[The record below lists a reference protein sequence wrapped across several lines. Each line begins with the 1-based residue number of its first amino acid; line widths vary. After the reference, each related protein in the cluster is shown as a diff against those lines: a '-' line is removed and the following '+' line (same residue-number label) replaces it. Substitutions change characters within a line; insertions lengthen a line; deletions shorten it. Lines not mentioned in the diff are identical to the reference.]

1 MEISSNFKIIEVA
14 LNRPLFQNFDYV
26 LEHESISDEL
36 IGARVKVSFGHV
48 KEIGII
54 VKIKIDSQFD
64 IAKLKKAELL
74 DTKALIAKDIMHTIN
89 FGCAYYHYPLG
100 QCLQVCLPKLLRDG
114 KEAKISQIMALKLV
128 DPNFDISTIKNSN
141 QRALLEALKQGA
153 VKVNELNDRGFSS
166 YSKTALIKKGIVC
179 LFDIKDT
186 LSYDFEPDN
195 IIKKA
200 GPILNIEQ
208 QTAVNTINAHQGFHV
223 FVLNGVTGSGKT
235 EVYLNII
242 AHTLAAKKR
251 VLVLVPE
258 IALAPQTFNRF
269 YQRFKVPIVSIHSAL
284 TDRERCDAFLEMYY
298 EKACILLGTR
308 SALFTPIKD
317 LGLIVIDE
325 EHDGSF
331 KQNDG
336 FRYHARNLAIIR
348 AQFNNAKVV
357 LGSATPS
364 LETLNNYLTHKYS
377 VLYLKNRAANANLP
391 SIELI
396 DLKEQSLTDGLKTG
410 IGNELEDLIGQ
421 VTAKGDQV
429 VLFLN
434 RRGYSK
440 NIVCHNCGY
449 IFTCKH
455 CDSPLTVHKAQKKL
469 ICHICDYQQ
478 YLPKI
483 CPRCG
488 NSDLL
493 ENGFGTEQIEEFLK
507 LRYPDLGIV
516 RIDKDNIHTKQ
527 DLEKALELIHNKK
540 AHILIGTQM
549 LAKGHDFADVTLVGI
564 IDIDSNLY
572 TDDYRGL
579 ETSLQL
585 ITQVA
590 GRAGRG
596 QKAGLV
602 TIQSHET
609 THWLLNDFVFYNK
622 NYETI
627 AIQLLEQ
634 RRMQDLPPFSNI
646 AYILAN
652 SSEREYAFEVL
663 EQIEQFILT
672 NYASDK
678 LFLSPICS
686 DKIEKKFN
694 RIHLHLFVKTTN
706 KSLFHN
712 LLKQVCLLVSNK
724 LKLRGDCRFA
734 LEVDPY
740 NIY

>member
-1 MEISSNFKIIEVA
+1 MGTLPNFSIIEVA
-14 LNRPLFQNFDYV
+14 VNRHMFQNFDYI
-26 LEHESISDEL
+26 LEYEYISNDL
-36 IGARVKVSFGHV
+36 IGTRVQVSFANS
-48 KEIGII
+48 KEIGVI
-54 VKIKIDSQFD
+54 VKIKTNSD
-64 IAKLKKAELL
+64 IAVTKLKKAKLL
-74 DTKALIAKDIMHTIN
+74 DTKALITTDVMHTIN
-89 FGCAYYHYPLG
+89 FGSAYYHYPLG
-100 QCLQVCLPKLLRDG
+100 QCLQVCLPKLLRTG
-114 KEAKISQIMALKLV
+114 SEAKISQIMALELV
-128 DPNFDISTIKNSN
+128 DPNFDSSLLKKDN
-141 QRALLEALKQGA
+141 QKALVETLKQGA
-153 VKVNELNDRGFSS
+153 VKVNELKDRGFST
-166 YSKTALIKKGIVC
+166 YCKNALIKKGIVR

-186 LSYDFEPDN
+186 FNYSFDKNN
-195 IIKKA
+195 IIKNK
-200 GPILNIEQ
+200 GPILNTEQ
-208 QTAVNTINAHQGFHV
+208 QAAVNIINSQSGFNV

-242 AHTLAAKKR
+242 AHTLASNKR

-258 IALAPQTFNRF
+258 ISLAPQTFNRF
-269 YQRFKVPIVSIHSAL
+269 YQRFKVPIVSMHSGL
-284 TDRERCDAFLEMYY
+284 SDKERCDAFLEMYY
-298 EKACILLGTR
+298 DKAYILIGTR
-308 SALFTPIKD
+308 SALFTPIKN

-331 KQNDG
+331 KQSDG
-336 FRYHARNLAIIR
+336 FRYHARNLAIVR
-348 AQFNNAKVV
+348 AKYNNAKIV

-364 LETLNNYLTHKYS
+364 LETINNYLTNKYS
-377 VLYLKNRAANANLP
+377 VIYLKHRAANATLP
-391 SIELI
+391 KVELV
-396 DLKEQSLTDGLKTG
+396 DLKTQILTDGLKTG
-410 IGNELEDLIGQ
+410 IGNQLEDLIGQ
-421 VTAKGDQV
+421 ITAKGDQV

-455 CDSPLTVHKAQKKL
+455 CDSPLTVHKTQHKL

-478 YLPKI
+478 YIPTSCPK
-483 CPRCG
+483 CH
-488 NSDLL
+488 NKDLL

-516 RIDKDNIHTKQ
+516 RIDRDNIQNKNE
-527 DLEKALELIHNKK
+527 LEKALELVHNKK

-590 GRAGRG
+590 GRAGRSHK
-596 QKAGLV
+596 QGLV

-609 THWLLNDFVFYNK
+609 THWLLNDFVNYNK

-627 AIQLLEQ
+627 AMQLLEQ
-634 RRMQDLPPFSNI
+634 RREQCLPPFANI

-652 SSEREYAFEVL
+652 STVRDYAFELL
-663 EQIEQFILT
+663 EQIEHFIII
-672 NYASDK
+672 NYQSDD
-678 LFLSPICS
+678 LFISPICS
-686 DKIEKKFN
+686 DKIEKRFN
-694 RIHLHLFVKTTN
+694 RLHLHIFIKTTN
-706 KSLFHN
+706 KTLFHEI
-712 LLKQVCLLVSNK
+712 LSKVCIFVSSQLK
-724 LKLRGDCRFA
+724 LKGDCRFA